1 MRRTAPFLLFSALMC
16 MVAGSA
22 GAQDTPSVLVAKVDG
37 SIDRTLAS
45 YLVDSIEEAERE
57 GSTLVLQL
65 DSAGTLDQDAVALA
79 ERIHDASVPVIVWVG
94 PAPAKAEGAALL
106 FLYAAS
112 LGAVAPGAGVG
123 PLEPLD
129 LAGDEPAIPQ
139 REVEALATGWVQ
151 ERRRATPPMF
161 PDRPVPAR
169 AALDG
174 HVASVAAVSITDLLD
189 QADGHTVGTAD
200 GEVTLETK
208 IATSEAEQRVTV
220 RFTELGPLDR
230 VLHAAASPTWI
241 YVLLVLGLAALAFE
255 ATQPG
260 FGFAGFAGLGMLALA
275 VYGLTVV
282 PFSPLGLGL
291 LLAGIGLLTLDV
303 RLRTLGPLSFAGMLA
318 FIAGRCWSSGAS
330 PGDRR
335 LPVAHRSVL
344 GRRVPYWGFGLTVAV
359 QSRDRL
365 TSTQRGLVG
374 LVGEARGELRPDG
387 PVFVKGALWRGR
399 SSDGP
404 IPAGSRIRVRGVD
417 GLILRVQQEPS
428 PPRAP
433 ICRTRPSHRPWSAWP
448 GRLVAFVC
456 CDSLRIHRAEQQA
469 ESLGRSVTKDLSKA
483 SQTGER
489 SGGGAHSR
497 RLDLGLAVRRSVQ
510 GRGFVPVL
518 RAQLL
523 REA

>member
-1 MRRTAPFLLFSALMC
+1 MRRAAPFLLLSALMC
-16 MVAGSA
+16 ILGGSA

-45 YLVDSIEEAERE
+45 YLVDSIEDAERE

-94 PAPAKAEGAALL
+94 PAPAKAAGTGLL

-129 LAGDEPAIPQ
+129 LAEDDPGIPPS
-139 REVEALATGWVQ
+139 EAEALATGWVE
-151 ERRRATPPMF
+151 ERGRETPLSF

-174 HVASVAAVSITDLLD
+174 HVASVAAVSIPDLLD
-189 QADGHTVGTAD
+189 QVDGRTVGTAD

-220 RFTELGPLDR
+220 RFTDLGPFDR

-260 FGFAGFAGLGMLALA
+260 FGFAGFSGLGMLALA
-275 VYGLTVV
+275 AYGLTVV

-291 LLAGIGLLTLDV
+291 LLAGIALLTLDV
-303 RLRTLGPLSFAGMLA
+303 RLRKLGPLSLAGMLA
-318 FIAGRCWSSGAS
+318 FVAG
-330 PGDRR
+330 
-335 LPVAHRSVL
+335 SVL
-344 GRRVPYWGFGLTVAV
+344 VFGGVADEIDVSPWLIGSFSVAAFLYWGFGLTVAV

-365 TSTQRGLVG
+365 TTTQRGLVG
-374 LVGEARGELRPDG
+374 LVGEARGELKPDG

-399 SSDGP
+399 TSDGP

-417 GLILRVQQEPS
+417 GLILRVEQEP
-428 PPRAP
+428 P
-433 ICRTRPSHRPWSAWP
+433 TRGP
-448 GRLVAFVC
+448 
-456 CDSLRIHRAEQQA
+456 
-469 ESLGRSVTKDLSKA
+469 DLP
-483 SQTGER
+483 
-489 SGGGAHSR
+489 H
-497 RLDLGLAVRRSVQ
+497 
-510 GRGFVPVL
+510 
-518 RAQLL
+518 
-523 REA
+523 EA

>member
-1 MRRTAPFLLFSALMC
+1 MGPPMRRVAPFLLFSALLC
-16 MVAGSA
+16 LLPGAA
-22 GAQDTPSVLVAKVDG
+22 GAQETPSVLVAKVDG

-45 YLVDSIEEAERE
+45 YLVGSVEEAERT
-57 GSTLVLQL
+57 GATLVLQL

-79 ERIHDASVPVIVWVG
+79 ERVHDASVPVIVWVG
-94 PAPAKAEGAALL
+94 PAPAKAAGAGLL

-129 LAGDEPAIPQ
+129 LSGDEPPVSE

-151 ERRRATPPMF
+151 DRGRETPLAF

-174 HVASVAAVSITDLLD
+174 NIASVAAVSITDLL
-189 QADGHTVGTAD
+189 AKVDGRTVGTAD
-200 GEVTLETK
+200 GPVTLQTK
-208 IATSEAEQRVTV
+208 IATSAAEQRVTV
-220 RFTELGPLDR
+220 RFTDLGPFDR

-260 FGFAGFAGLGMLALA
+260 FGFAGFAGVGMLALA
-275 VYGLTVV
+275 TYGLTVV
-282 PFSPLGLGL
+282 PFSPIGLGL
-291 LLAGIGLLTLDV
+291 LLGGIALLTLDV
-303 RLRTLGPLSFAGMLA
+303 RLRRLGPLTAAGMLA
-318 FIAGRCWSSGAS
+318 FVAGSALIFGGVADAIDVS
-330 PGDRR
+330 PWLIGSFS
-335 LPVAHRSVL
+335 VAAL
-344 GRRVPYWGFGLTVAV
+344 LYWGFGLTVAM

-374 LVGEARGELRPDG
+374 LVGEARGELKPDG

-417 GLILRVQQEPS
+417 GLILKVEQEP
-428 PPRAP
+428 PA
-433 ICRTRPSHRPWSAWP
+433 TP
-448 GRLVAFVC
+448 GP
-456 CDSLRIHRAEQQA
+456 
-469 ESLGRSVTKDLSKA
+469 DL
-483 SQTGER
+483 
-489 SGGGAHSR
+489 
-497 RLDLGLAVRRSVQ
+497 
-510 GRGFVPVL
+510 PN
-518 RAQLL
+518 
-523 REA
+523 EA

>member
-1 MRRTAPFLLFSALMC
+1 MRRAAPFVLFSALMC

-37 SIDRTLAS
+37 SIDRTLVS

-94 PAPAKAEGAALL
+94 PAPAKAAGAALL

-129 LAGDEPAIPQ
+129 LAGDEPVIPL
-139 REVEALATGWVQ
+139 REVEALATGWIQ
-151 ERRRATPPMF
+151 DRGRETPPMF

-174 HVASVAAVSITDLLD
+174 DVASVAAVSITDLLD
-189 QADGHTVGTAD
+189 QADGRTVGTAD

-208 IATSEAEQRVTV
+208 IATSEAEERVTV
-220 RFTELGPLDR
+220 RFTELGPFDR

-282 PFSPLGLGL
+282 PFFPLGLGL
-291 LLAGIGLLTLDV
+291 LLAGIVLLTLDV

-318 FIAGRCWSSGAS
+318 FIAG
-330 PGDRR
+330 
-335 LPVAHRSVL
+335 SVL
-344 GRRVPYWGFGLTVAV
+344 VFGGVAQEIDVSPWLIGACSVAAFLYWGFGLTVAV

-417 GLILRVQQEPS
+417 GLILRVEQE
-428 PPRAP
+428 PPRAQGP
-433 ICRTRPSHRPWSAWP
+433 
-448 GRLVAFVC
+448 
-456 CDSLRIHRAEQQA
+456 
-469 ESLGRSVTKDLSKA
+469 DLP
-483 SQTGER
+483 
-489 SGGGAHSR
+489 H
-497 RLDLGLAVRRSVQ
+497 
-510 GRGFVPVL
+510 
-518 RAQLL
+518 
-523 REA
+523 EA

>member
-1 MRRTAPFLLFSALMC
+1 MRRAAPFLLFSALMC
-16 MVAGSA
+16 TVAGIA

-65 DSAGTLDQDAVALA
+65 DSAGTLDQEAVALA
-79 ERIHDASVPVIVWVG
+79 QRIHDASVPVIVWVG
-94 PAPAKAEGAALL
+94 PSPAKAAGAGLL

-129 LAGDEPAIPQ
+129 LVGDEPEIPMG
-139 REVEALATGWVQ
+139 EVEALATAWVQ
-151 ERRRATPPMF
+151 ERGRETPLSF

-174 HVASVAAVSITDLLD
+174 HVASVPAVSIPDLLD
-189 QADGHTVGTAD
+189 RVDGRTVGTAD

-220 RFTELGPLDR
+220 RFTDLGPFDR

-260 FGFAGFAGLGMLALA
+260 FGFAGFSGLGMLALA

-282 PFSPLGLGL
+282 PFSTLGLGL

-303 RLRTLGPLSFAGMLA
+303 RLRRLGPLSIVGILA
-318 FIAGRCWSSGAS
+318 FVAG
-330 PGDRR
+330 
-335 LPVAHRSVL
+335 SVL
-344 GRRVPYWGFGLTVAV
+344 IFGGVAVEIDVSPWLIGSCSIAALLYWGFGLTVAV

-374 LVGEARGELRPDG
+374 LVGEARGELTPDG

-417 GLILRVQQEPS
+417 GLILRVEQEP
-428 PPRAP
+428 PP
-433 ICRTRPSHRPWSAWP
+433 
-448 GRLVAFVC
+448 
-456 CDSLRIHRAEQQA
+456 
-469 ESLGRSVTKDLSKA
+469 
-483 SQTGER
+483 
-489 SGGGAHSR
+489 
-497 RLDLGLAVRRSVQ
+497 VQ
-510 GRGFVPVL
+510 GPDL
-518 RAQLL
+518 PH
-523 REA
+523 EA

>member
-1 MRRTAPFLLFSALMC
+1 MRRVAPFLLFSALMC

-65 DSAGTLDQDAVALA
+65 DSAGTLDQDPVALA
-79 ERIHDASVPVIVWVG
+79 ERIHNASVPVIVWVG
-94 PAPAKAEGAALL
+94 PAPAKAAGAALL

-129 LAGDEPAIPQ
+129 LAGDEPAIPLS
-139 REVEALATGWVQ
+139 EVEALASGWVQ
-151 ERRRATPPMF
+151 ERGRETPPMF

-174 HVASVAAVSITDLLD
+174 HVASVATVSITDLLD
-189 QADGHTVGTAD
+189 QVDGRTVGTAD

-260 FGFAGFAGLGMLALA
+260 FGFAGFGGLGMLALA

-303 RLRTLGPLSFAGMLA
+303 RLRRLGPLSFVGMLA
-318 FIAGRCWSSGAS
+318 FVAG
-330 PGDRR
+330 
-335 LPVAHRSVL
+335 SVL
-344 GRRVPYWGFGLTVAV
+344 VFGGVAEEIDVSPWLVGSCSVAAFLYWGFGLTVAV

-417 GLILRVQQEPS
+417 GLILRVQQEP
-428 PPRAP
+428 PPP
-433 ICRTRPSHRPWSAWP
+433 QGP
-448 GRLVAFVC
+448 
-456 CDSLRIHRAEQQA
+456 
-469 ESLGRSVTKDLSKA
+469 DLP
-483 SQTGER
+483 
-489 SGGGAHSR
+489 H
-497 RLDLGLAVRRSVQ
+497 
-510 GRGFVPVL
+510 
-518 RAQLL
+518 
-523 REA
+523 EA

>member
-1 MRRTAPFLLFSALMC
+1 
-16 MVAGSA
+16 
-22 GAQDTPSVLVAKVDG
+22 VLVAKVDG

-65 DSAGTLDQDAVALA
+65 DSAGTLDQDPVALA
-79 ERIHDASVPVIVWVG
+79 ERIHNASVPVIVWVG
-94 PAPAKAEGAALL
+94 PAPAKAAGTGLL

-129 LAGDEPAIPQ
+129 LAGDEPQVAPS
-139 REVEALATGWVQ
+139 EVEALATGWVE
-151 ERRRATPPMF
+151 ERGRETPLSF

-174 HVASVAAVSITDLLD
+174 HVASVAATSIPDLLD
-189 QADGHTVGTAD
+189 QVDGRTVGTAD

-220 RFTELGPLDR
+220 RFTDLGPFDR

-260 FGFAGFAGLGMLALA
+260 FGFAGFSGLGMLALA
-275 VYGLTVV
+275 AYGLTVV

-318 FIAGRCWSSGAS
+318 FIAGSVVVFGGVAQEIDVSPWLIGACS
-330 PGDRR
+330 
-335 LPVAHRSVL
+335 VAAFL
-344 GRRVPYWGFGLTVAV
+344 YWGFGLTVAV

-417 GLILRVQQEPS
+417 GLILRVQQEP
-428 PPRAP
+428 PPP
-433 ICRTRPSHRPWSAWP
+433 QGP
-448 GRLVAFVC
+448 
-456 CDSLRIHRAEQQA
+456 
-469 ESLGRSVTKDLSKA
+469 DLP
-483 SQTGER
+483 
-489 SGGGAHSR
+489 H
-497 RLDLGLAVRRSVQ
+497 
-510 GRGFVPVL
+510 
-518 RAQLL
+518 
-523 REA
+523 EA

>member
-45 YLVDSIEEAERE
+45 YVVDSIEEAERE

-94 PAPAKAEGAALL
+94 PAPAKAAGAALL

-139 REVEALATGWVQ
+139 RQVEALATGWIQ
-151 ERRRATPPMF
+151 ERGRESPPMF

-189 QADGHTVGTAD
+189 QADGHTVGTAE

-208 IATSEAEQRVTV
+208 IATSEAEERVTV
-220 RFTELGPLDR
+220 RFTELGPFDR

-260 FGFAGFAGLGMLALA
+260 FGFAGFAGLGMLGLA

-318 FIAGRCWSSGAS
+318 FIAG
-330 PGDRR
+330 
-335 LPVAHRSVL
+335 SVL
-344 GRRVPYWGFGLTVAV
+344 VFGGVAQAIDVSPWLIGACSVAAFLYWGFGLTVAV

-365 TSTQRGLVG
+365 TSTQQGLVG

-404 IPAGSRIRVRGVD
+404 IPAGSLIRVRGVD
-417 GLILRVQQEPS
+417 GLILRVEQE
-428 PPRAP
+428 PPRAQGP
-433 ICRTRPSHRPWSAWP
+433 
-448 GRLVAFVC
+448 
-456 CDSLRIHRAEQQA
+456 
-469 ESLGRSVTKDLSKA
+469 DLP
-483 SQTGER
+483 
-489 SGGGAHSR
+489 H
-497 RLDLGLAVRRSVQ
+497 
-510 GRGFVPVL
+510 
-518 RAQLL
+518 
-523 REA
+523 EA

>member
-1 MRRTAPFLLFSALMC
+1 MRRAAPFLLLSALMC
-16 MVAGSA
+16 IVGGSA
-22 GAQDTPSVLVAKVDG
+22 GAQDAPSVLVAKVDG

-79 ERIHDASVPVIVWVG
+79 ERIHDARVPVIVWVG
-94 PAPAKAEGAALL
+94 PSPAKAAGTGLL

-129 LAGDEPAIPQ
+129 LAGDEPEIPPS
-139 REVEALATGWVQ
+139 ETEALATGWVE
-151 ERRRATPPMF
+151 ERGRETPLSF

-174 HVASVAAVSITDLLD
+174 HVASVAAISITDLLD
-189 QADGHTVGTAD
+189 QVDGRTVGTAD

-208 IATSEAEQRVTV
+208 IATTEAEQRVTV
-220 RFTELGPLDR
+220 RFTDLGPFDR

-260 FGFAGFAGLGMLALA
+260 FGFAGFSGLGMLALA
-275 VYGLTVV
+275 AYGLTVV

-303 RLRTLGPLSFAGMLA
+303 RLRKLGPLSLVGMLA
-318 FIAGRCWSSGAS
+318 FVAG
-330 PGDRR
+330 
-335 LPVAHRSVL
+335 SVL
-344 GRRVPYWGFGLTVAV
+344 VFGGVADEIDVSPWLIGSFSVAAFLYWGFGLTVAV

-365 TSTQRGLVG
+365 TTTQRGLVG
-374 LVGEARGELRPDG
+374 LVGEARGELSPDG

-399 SSDGP
+399 SSDGH
-404 IPAGSRIRVRGVD
+404 IAAGSRIRVRGVD
-417 GLILRVQQEPS
+417 GLILRVEPE
-428 PPRAP
+428 PPTAQGP
-433 ICRTRPSHRPWSAWP
+433 
-448 GRLVAFVC
+448 
-456 CDSLRIHRAEQQA
+456 
-469 ESLGRSVTKDLSKA
+469 DLP
-483 SQTGER
+483 
-489 SGGGAHSR
+489 H
-497 RLDLGLAVRRSVQ
+497 
-510 GRGFVPVL
+510 
-518 RAQLL
+518 
-523 REA
+523 EA

>member
-45 YLVDSIEEAERE
+45 YVVDSIEEAERE

-94 PAPAKAEGAALL
+94 PAPAKAAGAALL

-139 REVEALATGWVQ
+139 RQVEALATGWIQ
-151 ERRRATPPMF
+151 ERGRESPPMF

-189 QADGHTVGTAD
+189 QADGHTVGTAEGD
-200 GEVTLETK
+200 VTLETK
-208 IATSEAEQRVTV
+208 IATSEAEERVTV
-220 RFTELGPLDR
+220 RFTELGPFDR

-260 FGFAGFAGLGMLALA
+260 FGFAGFAGLGMLGLA

-318 FIAGRCWSSGAS
+318 FIAG
-330 PGDRR
+330 
-335 LPVAHRSVL
+335 SVL
-344 GRRVPYWGFGLTVAV
+344 VFGGVAQAIDVSPWLIGACSVAAFLYWGFGLTVAV

-404 IPAGSRIRVRGVD
+404 IPAGSLIRVRGVD
-417 GLILRVQQEPS
+417 GLILRVEQE
-428 PPRAP
+428 PPRAQGP
-433 ICRTRPSHRPWSAWP
+433 
-448 GRLVAFVC
+448 
-456 CDSLRIHRAEQQA
+456 
-469 ESLGRSVTKDLSKA
+469 DLP
-483 SQTGER
+483 
-489 SGGGAHSR
+489 H
-497 RLDLGLAVRRSVQ
+497 
-510 GRGFVPVL
+510 
-518 RAQLL
+518 
-523 REA
+523 EA